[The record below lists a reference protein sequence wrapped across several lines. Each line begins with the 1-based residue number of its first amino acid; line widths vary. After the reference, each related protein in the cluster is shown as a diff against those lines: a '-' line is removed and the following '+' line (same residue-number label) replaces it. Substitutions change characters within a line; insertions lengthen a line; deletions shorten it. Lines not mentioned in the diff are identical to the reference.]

1 MNDEISITFCLKV
14 QSNEL
19 GWTHPLC
26 PPQSALLSIGDPPLE
41 EPMKP
46 YVLIALLGLA
56 TISTSA
62 RTDEKVLSQS
72 EPGKTQASG
81 APAAQA
87 DTNSTGSFR
96 PGAGTVVVV
105 ELLKAVDAKKSSV
118 GDQIEC
124 VVRQDLLFKGKI
136 IIPRDSRVT
145 GHITEAIGYTKEH
158 SSRLGML
165 FEKVVLKDKTE
176 LPFQYPAVIEAVAS
190 PVQHTVVPTSRLDQM
205 PVQMEKGKS
214 TGGAALD
221 AVQSNPN
228 IMGANFPQTTGV
240 ISAASRGVVGLKD
253 LTLEKST
260 PEAVTIVGDKRD
272 VRLVS
277 HTQMVLRVIDGQK

>member
-1 MNDEISITFCLKV
+1 MK
-14 QSNEL
+14 
-19 GWTHPLC
+19 HPV
-26 PPQSALLSIGDPPLE
+26 
-41 EPMKP
+41 M
-46 YVLIALLGLA
+46 IALLGLA
-56 TISTSA
+56 TISTFA
-62 RTDEKVLSQS
+62 RTDENTQS
-72 EPGKTQASG
+72 RPEPAKTQESE
-81 APAAQA
+81 APVAQA
-87 DTNSTGSFR
+87 NANGTGSFR
-96 PGAGTVVVV
+96 PGAGTLIVV
-105 ELLKAVDAKKSSV
+105 ELLKPVDAKKSSV
-118 GDQIEC
+118 GDQVEC

-136 IIPRDSRVT
+136 IIPRDSKVT
-145 GHITEAIGYTKEH
+145 GHVTEAIGYTKEH

-165 FEKVVLKDKTE
+165 FEKVILKDKTE

-240 ISAASRGVVGLKD
+240 ISAANRGVVGLKD

-260 PEAVTIVGDKRD
+260 PEAITIVGAKRD
-272 VRLVS
+272 VRLGS
-277 HTQMVLRVIDGQK
+277 HTQMVLRVINGIK